1 MNASERAVTQA
12 IAQQAQAWFI
22 TNRENLLSTEQ
33 QYEFLAWLQSSPM
46 HVREYLAYAKLAVD
60 LRAVTRSIDAP
71 LHELVAAAHSE
82 PDDTVVAF
90 AGRVSTEESWTD
102 PEFRSRPPRLRR
114 SRGRILAAV
123 ASVVSIALLGWWMS
137 TQLMLQEI
145 YLTGHGEQRI
155 VRLDDGSVLHI
166 NSDSRVRV
174 DYSAAQR
181 EIVMEQ
187 GQALFRVAKDDVRA
201 FRVRAGGT
209 EVVAVGTEFDVRR
222 LRDEVLVTVVEGSVA
237 VLKVMGSK
245 LGSTDAATTPAP
257 LQLAA
262 GQQARVVNDLL
273 PTVRRTIDV
282 RAVDVR
288 PAVAWVEQKIMF
300 DRETLQNVAAEF
312 NRYGATQL
320 SIEDGQIA
328 MLRISGV
335 FNAYDLD
342 SFVLY
347 LQSLKGL
354 KVHRDAHWIRISL
367 DRDGDAL

>member
-1 MNASERAVTQA
+1 MNASERAVTEA

-22 TNRENLLSTEQ
+22 TNRENAPSAEQ
-33 QYEFLAWLQSSPM
+33 HYEFLAWLQSSPM
-46 HVREYLAYAKLAVD
+46 HVREYLAYAKLGVD
-60 LRAVTRSIDAP
+60 LRAVTRNIDAP
-71 LHELVAAAHSE
+71 LEELVAATHSE
-82 PDDTVVAF
+82 PDDNVVAF
-90 AGRVSTEESWTD
+90 TARVSTEESWTD
-102 PEFRSRPPRLRR
+102 SRFRPRATGLSRPWTRT
-114 SRGRILAAV
+114 LAAV
-123 ASVVSIALLGWWMS
+123 IGVVSVALLGWWMV
-137 TQLMLQEI
+137 TQLLLQKS

-155 VRLDDGSVLHI
+155 VLLDDGSVLHI

-174 DYSAAQR
+174 DYTDTHR

-187 GQALFRVAKDDVRA
+187 GQALFRVARDEVRP
-201 FRVRAGGT
+201 FRVRAGGM

-237 VLKVMGSK
+237 VLKVVSSK
-245 LGSTDAATTPAP
+245 LASTDAAKTPAP

-262 GQQARVVNDLL
+262 GQQARVANDL
-273 PTVRRTIDV
+273 PHTVRRAVDV

-288 PAVAWVEQKIMF
+288 PAVAWAEQKIMF
-300 DRETLQNVAAEF
+300 ERETLQNVAAEF

-328 MLRISGV
+328 RLRISGV

-354 KVHRDAHWIRISL
+354 KIHRDANWIRISL
-367 DRDGDAL
+367 DRDREAL